1 MFIICWM
8 NIYKHQCIDITTNI
22 HFFSLILDEWLFM
35 KGAQREKKSN
45 TKKRMKKKKIKE
57 KT

>member
-1 MFIICWM
+1 M
-8 NIYKHQCIDITTNI
+8 NIYKHQCIDIITNI
-22 HFFSLILDEWLFM
+22 LFFSLILDEWLFM
-35 KGAQREKKSN
+35 KGAQRGKKSN

>member
-1 MFIICWM
+1 M